1 MKILNPTLVCGYIAV
16 GISFSVSAAATT
28 YVVPAGTAG
37 NTPEAPYDTWAKA
50 ANNPRVAA
58 DATDAEGTIYI
69 LGGSY
74 PNASRMTPE
83 NNVHVKIMATQ
94 STTGAFGEMVVSNVI
109 AGYST
114 SLSSTDDKRR
124 FQVDGGT
131 IKMTPTSGNVF
142 TEYVSSSGAWGQRQR
157 VRLVLTGDQTKLDT
171 TSSGSTYIGYSTKN
185 YGVVVKDGAQLAT
198 RSCTVC
204 RQSNASD
211 MDFLVANGASV
222 TCNGSFSFADA
233 QVENGVLTI
242 SNATLSVT
250 NGAITIGN
258 AASRNTRMTLVG
270 ARPLV
275 YASAS
280 FNILG
285 EGSALVMNVAEAPL
299 GGYAESVVGGATTRS
314 ALRSMNS
321 TTVAS
326 EVDFRVEGVAALS
339 ARILAEQTPPLSA
352 SWTLIEVGN
361 SGGSVKIAD
370 EKITAVNMQLVADG
384 LGNFYLEKSSNGRTL
399 YLKYACKAP
408 VVYVTP
414 EGTAGN
420 TPGFPYDS
428 WGLAANSVKTGAQA
442 VAVGGT
448 VVIASGTYDPD
459 PGSGTQWNCFP
470 SWRAVFRAVASASDP
485 SPGNVTLSRNGFASG
500 YRNINPDRFNVTLAY
515 GTFAFATNGPGQ
527 CFLEYTDNNIW
538 NVDNRCQLTVAG
550 EQATLDNSNA
560 DFYVGMTS
568 SNVML
573 RVTDH
578 ARCLT
583 KRVYAG
589 ANNGNGAKVL
599 IDSSATFS
607 NVESFVLAYGS
618 KDVTVTVSNATL
630 QTQSVGVHQ
639 STSTPIASSN
649 VWLNILDHGVLSL
662 TGTSFSPF
670 QTLTSASGVV
680 FDDSTFDQTTVAFNF
695 SVTGTNNTLIV
706 RNGARV
712 NVKSLT
718 LGASGK
724 NTGFAFLVDNAS
736 VSTPNACTLDG
747 DAKLKLDVSNV
758 ALDGT
763 APTFVSVGTLT
774 VGVDAAIE
782 LAGVADLKSRMAAAN
797 VRRCKVTLLKATSSL
812 GVSDAAIQA
821 MSESL
826 PDDTTLQRTS
836 TALVLRVGP
845 PKGIAASFR

>member
-1 MKILNPTLVCGYIAV
+1 MRVLISTLLCGCIAACV
-16 GISFSVSAAATT
+16 SFSASAAAKT

-50 ANNPRVAA
+50 ANDPRTAA

-74 PNASRMTPE
+74 PSASRIAPE

-94 STTGAFGEMVVSNVI
+94 STAGAYGEMVISNVL

-114 SLSSTDDKRR
+114 ASTSDKRR
-124 FQVDGGT
+124 FQIEGGT
-131 IKMTPTSGNVF
+131 VKMTTSVSSGNVF
-142 TEYVSSSGAWGQRQR
+142 TEYVVAGSGWGNRHHVQ
-157 VRLVLTGDQTKLDT
+157 LVLTGAHTKLDT
-171 TSSGSTYIGYSTKN
+171 TSATSTYIGYR
-185 YGVVVKDGAQLAT
+185 VVVRDGAQIVT
-198 RSCTVC
+198 KGCNVC
-204 RQSNASD
+204 RQVNSAD

-222 TCNGSFSFADA
+222 TCGASFTFADA
-233 QVENGVLTI
+233 GVENGMLTI

-258 AASRNTRMTLVG
+258 TASRNTRMTLVG

-275 YASAS
+275 YASSS
-280 FNILG
+280 FSILG

-384 LGNFYLEKSSNGRTL
+384 FGNFYLEKSSDGRTL
-399 YLKYACKAP
+399 YLKYEYKVP
-408 VVYVTP
+408 DVYVTP

-420 TPGFPYDS
+420 TPGFPYNS
-428 WGLAANSVKTGAQA
+428 WALAANSVKTGVQA

-448 VVIASGTYDPD
+448 VWIASGTYDPD

-470 SWRAVFRAVASASDP
+470 SWRAVFRAVVSESDP
-485 SPGNVTLSRNGFASG
+485 SPGNVTLARNGFASG
-500 YRNINPDRFNVTLAY
+500 YTNYNPDRFNVTFAY
-515 GTFAFATNGPGQ
+515 GTFTFATNASGQ
-527 CFLEYTDNNIW
+527 CFLEYTDNNRW
-538 NVDNRCQLTVAG
+538 SVDNRCQLTVSGA
-550 EQATLDNSNA
+550 QTTLDNSKA
-560 DFYVGMTS
+560 DFYIGMS
-568 SNVML
+568 SYNTML

-589 ANNGNGAKVL
+589 LKHGVGAKVL
-599 IDSSATFS
+599 VDSSATLTNEGTFTLS
-607 NVESFVLAYGS
+607 AEGR
-618 KDVTVTVSNATL
+618 DVTVTVSNATL
-630 QTQSVGVHQ
+630 QTRSLEVSSSSV
-639 STSTPIASSN
+639 SSN
-649 VWLNILDHGVLSL
+649 IWLNILEHGVLSL

-670 QTLTSASGVV
+670 QTLTSASGIV

-695 SVTGTNNTLIV
+695 AAGTNNTLIV

-718 LGASGK
+718 LGASGE
-724 NTGFAFLVDNAS
+724 NTGFVCLVDNAA
-736 VSTPNACTLDG
+736 VSTPNACTLNG
-747 DAKLKLDVSNV
+747 DAKFKLDVSNV

-774 VGVDAAIE
+774 VGGDAAIE
-782 LAGVADLKSRMAAAN
+782 LAGVADLKARAAEAN
-797 VRRCKVTLLKATSSL
+797 VLRCKVTLLKVANGL

-821 MSESL
+821 MCEAL
-826 PDDTTLQRTS
+826 PDGTTLQKTS

-845 PKGIAASFR
+845 TKGMSVSFR